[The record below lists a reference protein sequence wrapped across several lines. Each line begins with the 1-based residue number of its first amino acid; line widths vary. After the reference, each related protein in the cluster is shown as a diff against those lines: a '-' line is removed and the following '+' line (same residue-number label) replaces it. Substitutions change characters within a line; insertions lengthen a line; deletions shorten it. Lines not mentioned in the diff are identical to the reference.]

1 MWNLEV
7 MYTSYLYN
15 VKCIKTNQEIFL
27 HEMVFD
33 KKIIM
38 I

>member
-1 MWNLEV
+1 M
-7 MYTSYLYN
+7 SYLYN

-27 HEMVFD
+27 HEIVFD